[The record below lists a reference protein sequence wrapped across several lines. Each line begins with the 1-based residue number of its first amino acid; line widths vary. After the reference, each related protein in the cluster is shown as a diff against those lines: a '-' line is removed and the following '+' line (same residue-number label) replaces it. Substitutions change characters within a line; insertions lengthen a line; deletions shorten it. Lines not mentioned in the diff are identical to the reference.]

1 MKSTLPCKVAKSGA
15 LLPPQISSTQASTF
29 TLRGGPPQIAIAN
42 HRLCTRSMGGS
53 RLRIRSIRRPKG
65 GMICLRYFTNVCTQ
79 RIHKHM
85 SEQMPGIPEEAPAKP
100 LPTFK
105 EFLETS
111 PPDIEVIVSHRAS
124 GPYKSGGFP
133 QSSFFRL
140 NKPELDLHCE
150 TCDGIRTFHCAD
162 EYGGV
167 LRDTLNFDELHYECK
182 NCKDGNKFKKRFSL
196 AMVGSGRDG
205 LVRKIGE
212 YPAYSPVVS
221 KKVFDL
227 IGQDHHDMFLQGRR
241 AELRG
246 LGIGA
251 FAYYRRI
258 VEDQKVVIIEQLEK
272 VAKRLRA
279 PDEYLLLFA
288 KAKTQTE
295 FTRAIKE
302 IKDAFPP
309 ALFIAEQ
316 NPLKLLHDLLSDG
329 LHELSDEECLGHA
342 RAVRTLLIA
351 LADRIS
357 EISRDEAKIRES
369 LGAFL
374 SRKQKNPPSK

>member
-1 MKSTLPCKVAKSGA
+1 
-15 LLPPQISSTQASTF
+15 
-29 TLRGGPPQIAIAN
+29 
-42 HRLCTRSMGGS
+42 
-53 RLRIRSIRRPKG
+53 
-65 GMICLRYFTNVCTQ
+65 
-79 RIHKHM
+79 
-85 SEQMPGIPEEAPAKP
+85 
-100 LPTFK
+100 
-105 EFLETS
+105 
-111 PPDIEVIVSHRAS
+111 
-124 GPYKSGGFP
+124 
-133 QSSFFRL
+133 
-140 NKPELDLHCE
+140 
-150 TCDGIRTFHCAD
+150 
-162 EYGGV
+162 
-167 LRDTLNFDELHYECK
+167 
-182 NCKDGNKFKKRFSL
+182 
-196 AMVGSGRDG
+196 
-205 LVRKIGE
+205 
-212 YPAYSPVVS
+212 
-221 KKVFDL
+221 
-227 IGQDHHDMFLQGRR
+227 MFMQGRR

-295 FTRAIKE
+295 FTRAINE

-329 LHELSDEECLGHA
+329 LHQLSDEECLGHA

-357 EISRDEAKIRES
+357 EISRDETKVKES
-369 LGAFL
+369 LAAFL
-374 SRKQKNPPSK
+374 SRRQKNPPSK

>member
-1 MKSTLPCKVAKSGA
+1 
-15 LLPPQISSTQASTF
+15 
-29 TLRGGPPQIAIAN
+29 
-42 HRLCTRSMGGS
+42 
-53 RLRIRSIRRPKG
+53 
-65 GMICLRYFTNVCTQ
+65 
-79 RIHKHM
+79 
-85 SEQMPGIPEEAPAKP
+85 
-100 LPTFK
+100 
-105 EFLETS
+105 
-111 PPDIEVIVSHRAS
+111 
-124 GPYKSGGFP
+124 
-133 QSSFFRL
+133 
-140 NKPELDLHCE
+140 
-150 TCDGIRTFHCAD
+150 
-162 EYGGV
+162 
-167 LRDTLNFDELHYECK
+167 
-182 NCKDGNKFKKRFSL
+182 
-196 AMVGSGRDG
+196 
-205 LVRKIGE
+205 
-212 YPAYSPVVS
+212 
-221 KKVFDL
+221 
-227 IGQDHHDMFLQGRR
+227 MFMQGRR

-295 FTRAIKE
+295 FTRAINE
-302 IKDAFPP
+302 IKDAFPS

-357 EISRDEAKIRES
+357 EISRDEAKVKES
-369 LGAFL
+369 LRAFL
-374 SRKQKNPPSK
+374 SREQKSPPSK